1 MSEGKHDVKTH
12 QKAEEPKPKK
22 KRSPLKILLIL
33 IIVLAAATGGGT
45 AYMYKS
51 TKDSLDLKFT
61 EETPSV
67 EFGGDYSSGDY
78 VRESSGDVAPAAASL
93 DTDSLGEKTLSYT
106 VSKPIL
112 GGLFTPS
119 KEFTLSYTVKDTVD
133 PVSLWYWDGAILER
147 GTKFDIQEIIAYG
160 DNADPEPQVKVDGTV
175 NMDENGE
182 YPLHV
187 TVTDASGN
195 STDWDMTVEVADTV
209 PEYEDDTPR
218 TKFEDFTKTYEG
230 DGRSFGIDVSAWQD
244 DVDYEAVKKAGCEFV
259 IIRIGWS
266 DEGKVTL
273 DNWFD
278 NNFKKAKA
286 AGLKVGVYL
295 YSYDNNEENVRA
307 SAAWISDKLG
317 GEKLDFPVAFDW
329 EDFGKFQTYKMS
341 FADLNKLYDVFADEL
356 SKSGYDCMLYGSKLR
371 LEKVWDDT
379 DIRPVWLA
387 HYTDKTDYNGP
398 YMMWQASSTGNIDGI
413 SGDVDMDILYH

>member
-22 KRSPLKILLIL
+22 KLSLLKILFAL
-33 IIVLAAATGGGT
+33 IILLAAAAGGSVAYLYKTT
-45 AYMYKS
+45 A
-51 TKDSLDLKFT
+51 DSLDLKFT
-61 EETPSV
+61 GENPSV
-67 EFGGDYSSGDY
+67 EFGGDFSSADY
-78 VRESSGDVAPAAASL
+78 VLESSGDVAPAMASL

-119 KEFTLSYTVKDTVD
+119 KEFTLAYTVIDTVD
-133 PVSLWYWDGAILER
+133 PVSLWYWDGATLER
-147 GTKFDIQEIIAYG
+147 GTKFDIQGLIAYG
-160 DNADPEPQVKVDGTV
+160 DNADPEPQVKVEGEV

-195 STDWDMTVEVADTV
+195 STEWDMTVEVVDSV
-209 PEYEDDTPR
+209 PPYEDNEPR
-218 TKFEDFTKTYEG
+218 TGFEDFVREYEG
-230 DGRSFGIDVSAWQD
+230 GGRSFGIDVSAWQD

-278 NNFKKAKA
+278 NNFSKAKA

-295 YSYDNNEENVRA
+295 YSYDNSEENVRA
-307 SAAWISDKLG
+307 SAAWISEKLA

-329 EDFGKFQTYKMS
+329 EDFGSFQTYKMS
-341 FADLNKLYDVFADEL
+341 FADLNRLYDAFADEL

-371 LEKVWDDT
+371 LEKVWTDT
-379 DIRPVWLA
+379 DTRPVWLA
-387 HYTDKTDYNGP
+387 HYTDKTDYEGP
-398 YMMWQASSTGNIDGI
+398 YMLWQASGTGNIYGI
-413 SGDVDMDILYH
+413 SGDVDLDILYH

>member
-22 KRSPLKILLIL
+22 RRHPLRILLVL
-33 IIVLAAATGGGT
+33 IILLAAALGGSVAYIYKTT
-45 AYMYKS
+45 A
-51 TKDSLDLKFT
+51 DSLDLKFT
-61 EETPSV
+61 EVNPSV
-67 EFGGDYSSGDY
+67 EFGGDYSAMDY
-78 VRESSGDVAPAAASL
+78 VQEWTGDIAPAEASL
-93 DTDSLGEKTLSYT
+93 DTDSLGEKTISYT
-106 VSKPIL
+106 VSQPIL
-112 GGLFTPS
+112 RGLFTPS
-119 KEFTLSYTVKDTVD
+119 KEFSMSYTVIDSV
-133 PVSLWYWDGAILER
+133 PPLQLWSGDGAVVER
-147 GTKFDIQEIIAYG
+147 GTKFDIKNVIAYG
-160 DNADPEPQVKVDGTV
+160 DNADPAPVVKYDGEIDMNTS
-175 NMDENGE
+175 GE

-195 STDWDMTVEVADTV
+195 STDWDFTLEVADTL
-209 PEYEDDTPR
+209 PSYEDNSPR
-218 TKFEDFTKTYEG
+218 TKFENFVKKYSG

-244 DVDYEAVKKAGCEFV
+244 DIDYEAVKEAGCEFV

-278 NNFKKAKA
+278 NNFKKARA
-286 AGLKVGVYL
+286 AGLKVGIYL
-295 YSYDNNEENVRA
+295 YSYDNNDENVRA
-307 SAAWISDKLG
+307 SAAWIADKLG

-329 EDFGKFQTYKMS
+329 EDFGCFQSYNMS
-341 FADLNKLYDVFADEL
+341 FADLNRLYDVFADEL

-387 HYTDKTDYNGP
+387 HYTDETDYAGP
-398 YMMWQASSTGNIDGI
+398 YMLWQASSTGNIDGI
-413 SGDVDMDILYH
+413 EGDVDMDILYH

>member
-12 QKAEEPKPKK
+12 LKAEEPKPKK
-22 KRSPLKILLIL
+22 KHRPLKILLIL
-33 IIVLAAATGGGT
+33 IVLLAAAAGGGT
-45 AYMYKS
+45 AYLYK
-51 TKDSLDLKFT
+51 TTEDSLDLKFT
-61 EETPSV
+61 EEKPSV
-67 EFGGDYSSGDY
+67 EFGEDCSSQDY
-78 VRESSGDVAPAAASL
+78 VKEWTGDVAPAAASL
-93 DTDSLGEKTLSYT
+93 DTDSLGEKTITYT
-106 VSKPIL
+106 VTQPIL
-112 GGLFTPS
+112 RGLFTPS
-119 KEFTLSYTVKDTVD
+119 KEFTLSYTVIDTVD
-133 PVSLWYWDGAILER
+133 PVSLWYWDGAVLAR

-160 DNADPEPQVKVDGTV
+160 DNADPEPQVKVDGEV

-218 TKFEDFTKTYEG
+218 TKFEDFAKEYKG
-230 DGRSFGIDVSAWQD
+230 DSRSFGIDVSAWQD

-266 DEGKVTL
+266 EEGKVTL
-273 DNWFD
+273 DKWFD

-295 YSYDNNEENVRA
+295 YSYDSNEENVRA
-307 SAAWISDKLG
+307 SAAWIADKLG

-329 EDFGKFQTYKMS
+329 EDFGVFQTYKMS

-387 HYTDKTDYNGP
+387 HYTDKTDYKGP
-398 YMMWQASSTGNIDGI
+398 YMLWQASSTGNIDGI

>member
-51 TKDSLDLKFT
+51 TKDSLDLKFAK
-61 EETPSV
+61 ENPSV
-67 EFGGDYSSGDY
+67 EFGEYYSSMDY
-78 VRESSGDVAPAAASL
+78 VKESTGDVAPAEASL
-93 DTDSLGEKTLSYT
+93 STDSLGAKTITYT

-112 GGLFTPS
+112 NGLFTPA
-119 KEFTLSYTVKDTVD
+119 KEYSMGYTVIDSE
-133 PVSLWYWDGAILER
+133 PPLQLWSGDGAVVER
-147 GTKFDIQEIIAYG
+147 GTKFDIKNVIAYG
-160 DNADPEPQVKVDGTV
+160 DNADPAPEVKYDGEVD
-175 NMDENGE
+175 MSKSGE

-195 STDWDMTVEVADTV
+195 STDWDFTLEVADTL
-209 PEYEDDTPR
+209 PSYEDDSPR
-218 TKFEDFTKTYEG
+218 TKFEDFVKTYQS

-266 DEGKVTL
+266 EEGKVTL

-278 NNFKKAKA
+278 NNFKKAKE
-286 AGLKVGVYL
+286 AGLKVGIYL
-295 YSYDNNEENVRA
+295 YSYDNNDDNVRA
-307 SAAWISDKLG
+307 SAAWIVDKLG

-329 EDFGKFQTYKMS
+329 EDFGCFQTYNMS
-341 FADLNKLYDVFADEL
+341 FADLNRLYDVFADEL

-379 DIRPVWLA
+379 DTRPVWLA

-398 YMMWQASSTGNIDGI
+398 YMMWQASSTGNIGGI

>member
-12 QKAEEPKPKK
+12 QKAEEPKRKK
-22 KRSPLKILLIL
+22 KRSPLKILLAL
-33 IIVLAAATGGGT
+33 IILLAAAAGGSVAYIYKTT
-45 AYMYKS
+45 A
-51 TKDSLDLKFT
+51 DSLDLIFARQN
-61 EETPSV
+61 PSV
-67 EFGGDYSSGDY
+67 EFGGDFSSGDY
-78 VRESSGDVAPAAASL
+78 VLESTGDVAPATASL

-119 KEFTLSYTVKDTVD
+119 KEFTLSYTVIDTVD
-133 PVSLWYWDGAILER
+133 PISLWYWDGAILER

-160 DNADPEPQVKVDGTV
+160 DNADPAPQVKVDGEV
-175 NMDENGE
+175 NMEENGE

-218 TKFEDFTKTYEG
+218 TKFEDFAKEYKG

-295 YSYDNNEENVRA
+295 YSYDNSEENVRA

-329 EDFGKFQTYKMS
+329 EDFGKFQTYNMS

-371 LEKVWDDT
+371 LEKVWADT
-379 DIRPVWLA
+379 DTRPVWLA
-387 HYTDKTDYNGP
+387 HYADKTDYEGP
-398 YMMWQASSTGNIDGI
+398 YMLWQASSTGNIEGI

>member
-12 QKAEEPKPKK
+12 QKAEEPKSKK
-22 KRSPLKILLIL
+22 KRSPLKILLAL

-45 AYMYKS
+45 AYMYKT
-51 TKDSLDLKFT
+51 TKDSLDLKFAK
-61 EETPSV
+61 ENPSV
-67 EFGGDYSSGDY
+67 EFGGDFSSGDY
-78 VRESSGDVAPAAASL
+78 VLESTGDVAPAAASL

-119 KEFTLSYTVKDTVD
+119 KEFTLNYTVIDTVD
-133 PVSLWYWDGAILER
+133 PISLWYWDGAILER

-195 STDWDMTVEVADTV
+195 STEWDMTVEVADTV

-218 TKFEDFTKTYEG
+218 TKFEDFVKEYKG

-244 DVDYEAVKKAGCEFV
+244 DVDYETVKKAGCEFV

-307 SAAWISDKLG
+307 SAAWIADKLG

-329 EDFGKFQTYKMS
+329 EDFGVFQTYKMS
-341 FADLNKLYDVFADEL
+341 FADLNRLYDVFADEL

-379 DIRPVWLA
+379 DTRPVWLA
-387 HYTDKTDYNGP
+387 HYTDKTDYEGP
-398 YMMWQASSTGNIDGI
+398 YMLWQASSTGNIEGI